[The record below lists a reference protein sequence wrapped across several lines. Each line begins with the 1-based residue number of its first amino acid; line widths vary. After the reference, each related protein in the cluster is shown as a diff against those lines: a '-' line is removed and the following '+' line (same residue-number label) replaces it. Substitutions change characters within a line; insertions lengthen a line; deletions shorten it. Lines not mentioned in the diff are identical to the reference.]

1 MIVVFQGRV
10 TMKTA
15 KIITL
20 SIFALIIAVAAVLTA
35 VFGKKTGESAPKT
48 EFLFSLKD
56 DLSSWEET
64 RRFAVPEYSDVI
76 FEWTSFCVYANG
88 TRLYSGMPVW
98 DVYLADLNG
107 DGKREIISEVS
118 MGSGIVDERVY
129 AYDCSEKQCY
139 ALENR
144 FYSDFSLFMNDGE
157 LWVRETKLSGSEFA
171 DERKLALSEMKESDG
186 EF

>member
-1 MIVVFQGRV
+1 MIVGFPRRL

-20 SIFALIIAVAAVLTA
+20 SILALIIAGAAVLTA
-35 VFGKKTGESAPKT
+35 VFGEKTEENAPKT
-48 EFLFSLKD
+48 ELLFSLKD

-64 RRFAVPEYSDVI
+64 RRFAVPEYKDVV
-76 FEWTSFCVYANG
+76 FEQTSLCVFADG
-88 TRLYSGMPVW
+88 KRLYGGMPVW

-139 ALENR
+139 VLENR

-157 LWVRETKLSGSEFA
+157 LWVRETKISGEFA